1 MLDAG
6 GGHVVRGGHGGGVW
20 RGGHGGVVRGNPF
33 LGRGGREGLLGAS
46 LLSASFISANSCSL
60 SAFCV
65 AICSLKEQEMFDS
78 SSMSFRRFVRIFS
91 RS

>member
-6 GGHVVRGGHGGGVW
+6 GGHVV